1 MQFHRTTRSRRRL
14 AALMLTPLALLALN
28 APTAATA
35 GNGDPGVQADA
46 ASAVDWRHPPRDEN
60 PTLRSLADRNNLRI
74 GTAVDMDALAND
86 QVYRDRI
93 ATEFNSVTAEN
104 VMKWGPLEPER
115 GVLNFGPAD
124 DLVDF
129 AKANRQKV
137 RGHTL
142 LWHNQLP
149 GWLTS
154 GVADGSIDADELR
167 SILRQHI
174 FDVVRHFRGK
184 IYQWDVV
191 NEVIDDNA
199 QLRNTIF
206 LQLLG
211 PGYIADSFR
220 WAHEA
225 DPTVKLYLND
235 YNVEG
240 ISAKSDAYYTLAKEL
255 LAQRVPVHGM
265 GIQGHLG
272 VQFGFWPAS
281 TVAAN
286 MKRFEALGLETSVT
300 EADVRMIM
308 PADTVKLQAQAQ
320 GYSTLMQGCLLAKRC
335 TSFTVWGYTDKYSWV
350 PGFFTGQG
358 AANLLDENFGNKPAY
373 DEMQAVLRLGK
384 E

>member
-1 MQFHRTTRSRRRL
+1 MPLHRTTRSRRRL

-35 GNGDPGVQADA
+35 GNGDPGAQTDA
-46 ASAVDWRHPPRDEN
+46 ASAVDWRNPPRDEN

-74 GTAVDMDALAND
+74 GTAVDMNALAND

-104 VMKWGPLEPER
+104 VMKWGPLEPTR
-115 GVLNFGPAD
+115 GQLDFGPAD
-124 DLVDF
+124 ALVDF

-174 FDVVRHFRGK
+174 FDVARHFRGK

-191 NEVIDDNA
+191 NEVIDDSA

-240 ISAKSDAYYTLAKEL
+240 ISAKSDAYYALAKQL
-255 LAQRVPVHGM
+255 LAERVPVHGM